1 MKNAGERRRSRPRT
15 RSVARILPLLIRR
28 RIPSRLFRPS
38 EAGRGHTRRNA
49 LALPC
54 PSALAARHRHCRRCK
69 STVSDKNERRRTKE
83 IPLSFSSERLAA
95 SEVELPVCGAR
106 PRKKG
111 PQPATAAAR
120 TVRNK
125 PRPARHTYLR
135 TLTISFFTRPS
146 PTIGACASSGMKI
159 VNCPGLSV

>member
-1 MKNAGERRRSRPRT
+1 MLLPFRVR
-15 RSVARILPLLIRR
+15 LPLQSGTGTADDAKALSATRTKGTEQKKY
-28 RIPSRLFRPS
+28 LFRSP
-38 EAGRGHTRRNA
+38 
-49 LALPC
+49 
-54 PSALAARHRHCRRCK
+54 PSASQLRK
-69 STVSDKNERRRTKE
+69 S
-83 IPLSFSSERLAA
+83 SSRFAEHVR
-95 SEVELPVCGAR
+95 E
-106 PRKKG
+106 KTG

-125 PRPARHTYLR
+125 LRPAEHTYLR